1 MPRHNDFNQF
11 DRDDRGVSEILG
23 GILVFALVVM
33 VLILLQTWAVPATN
47 QQTEFEHNQRTL
59 GDFQQFG
66 SGVDRAAALGAPG
79 STTIEAGTRYPPRFL
94 LLNPPAPAGTVE
106 TTQRSVQLV
115 NVQAT
120 DLETGSKYLVGDT
133 EYTFS
138 TRSVAYDPAYN
149 EYRNAPTTRYEG
161 WALYNDFGDAT
172 RVYDRKGLLS
182 EQTIR
187 LTMLDGNVSESTQSS
202 ILLPTTPIS
211 APSQTVNVRGVDANN
226 PLTVRLDTNLSAEE
240 WTSMLD
246 TEPNFDGATQLDD
259 DSVEI
264 QFRYADTNGQPITYN
279 LRMAKVGIGQETTT
293 EGAHYLTV
301 TERPNIDGSG
311 GTVTVDVRDRFNNP
325 VPGVDVTFSSAQGSI
340 PVPVVTSDAA
350 GRATTE
356 FLSPVTDTVTINA
369 TATVAEGDDGRQFE
383 RGRVVLSGV
392 TVEDGDLDRGSE
404 FNPNDGTSFSQ
415 QSADFRSTGTGQAE
429 TWFADVV
436 FRNDD
441 TNAAKQITAIRV
453 NAYVSSTFNR
463 GEQFTNPDVVQITSG
478 GQNLPLAEVQGPYV
492 AHPASNA
499 VVDSESTRTITFEF
513 RDGPDNMRADSGDF
527 FVVSIQFGDG
537 TVERYFVQPR
547 FP

>member
-1 MPRHNDFNQF
+1 MSRHNDSKQF

-66 SGVDRAAALGAPG
+66 SEVDRAAALGVPG
-79 STTIEAGTRYPPRFL
+79 STAIEAGTRYPPRFL
-94 LLNPPAPAGTVE
+94 LLNPPAPAGTVD
-106 TTQRSVQLV
+106 TTQRTVRLV

-120 DLETGSKYLVGDT
+120 DPETGSKYLVGDT

-182 EQTIR
+182 DRTIQ

-202 ILLPTTPIS
+202 ILLSTTPIS
-211 APSQTVNVRGVDANN
+211 APSQTVSVRGVDANT
-226 PLTVRLDTNLSAEE
+226 PLTVRLDTDLSAEE
-240 WTSMLD
+240 WTSMLAS
-246 TEPNFDGATQLDD
+246 EPNFGGATQLDH

-264 QFRYADTNGQPITYN
+264 QFRYADADAQPITYN
-279 LRMAKVGIGQETTT
+279 LRMAKVGIGQGTTT
-293 EGAHYLTV
+293 EDAHYLTV
-301 TERPNIDGSG
+301 TERPKIDGSG

-340 PVPVVTSDAA
+340 PDPVVTSDAA

-356 FLSPVTDTVTINA
+356 FLSPVTDTVTITA
-369 TATVAEGDDGRQFE
+369 TAAVNEGDLQFE

-392 TVEDGDLDRGSE
+392 VVEGSVPDRGSE

-415 QSADFRSTGTGQAE
+415 QSADFRSVGSGSNAE
-429 TWFADVV
+429 WFADVV

-441 TNAAKQITAIRV
+441 ADTAKQITAIRV

-463 GEQFTNPDVVQITSG
+463 GEQFTPPDMVNITSG
-478 GQNLPLAEVQGPYV
+478 GQNLTLAEVQGPYV
-492 AHPASNA
+492 PYTASNA
-499 VVDSESTRTITFEF
+499 EVSPEATRTITFEF
-513 RDGPDNMRADSGDF
+513 RDGSDNLRADSGDF
-527 FVVSIQFGDG
+527 FVVSIRFADG

>member
-1 MPRHNDFNQF
+1 MSRHNDSKQF

-120 DLETGSKYLVGDT
+120 DPETGSKYLVGDT

-138 TRSVAYDPAYN
+138 TRAVAYDPAYN

-161 WALYNDFGDAT
+161 WSLYNDFGDAT

-202 ILLPTTPIS
+202 ILLSTTPIS
-211 APSQTVNVRGVDANN
+211 APSQTVTVRGVDANN
-226 PLTVRLDTNLSAEE
+226 PLAVRLDTDLSAEE

-264 QFRYADTNGQPITYN
+264 RFQYADATGQPITYN

-293 EGAHYLTV
+293 EDAHYLTV
-301 TERPNIDGSG
+301 TERPRIGSSG
-311 GTVTVDVRDRFNNP
+311 GTVAVDVRDRFNNP
-325 VPGVDVTFSSAQGSI
+325 VPGVEVTFSSADGSI
-340 PVPVVTSDAA
+340 PDPVVTSDAA

-356 FLSPVTDTVTINA
+356 FLSPVSGTVTINA

-383 RGRVVLSGV
+383 RGRVVLSDV
-392 TVEDGDLDRGSE
+392 TVEGSVPDRASE
-404 FNPNDGTSFSQ
+404 FNPNDGTSFTQ
-415 QSADFRSTGTGQAE
+415 TSAVFEGSPNTD
-429 TWFADVV
+429 WFANVTFENQGED
-436 FRNDD
+436 RR
-441 TNAAKQITAIRV
+441 ITAVRV
-453 NAYVSSTFNR
+453 NAYIVSTFDNSDR
-463 GEQFTNPDVVQITSG
+463 VIPPDKVNITSG
-478 GQNLPLAEVQGPYV
+478 EYSLNQTLVQGPYV
-492 AHPASNA
+492 DHPSENA
-499 VVDSESTRTITFEF
+499 LVEEGDPRSFVFEF
-513 RDGPDNMRADSGDF
+513 RSEGSNYEPDTGDF

>member
-1 MPRHNDFNQF
+1 MSRHNDTKQF

-23 GILVFALVVM
+23 GILVFALVVV

-66 SGVDRAAALGAPG
+66 SEVDRAAALGVSG
-79 STTIEAGTRYPPRFL
+79 STAIEAGTRYPPRFL
-94 LLNPPAPAGTVE
+94 LLNPPAPAGTVQ
-106 TTQRSVQLV
+106 TTQRTVQLA
-115 NVQAT
+115 NVQAS
-120 DLETGSKYLVGDT
+120 DPETGSKYLVGDT

-182 EQTIR
+182 DRTIQ

-202 ILLPTTPIS
+202 ILLSTTPIS
-211 APSQTVNVRGVDANN
+211 APSQTVSVRGVDANN
-226 PLTVRLDTNLSAEE
+226 PLTVRLDTDLSAEE

-246 TEPNFDGATQLDD
+246 SEPNFGGATQLDD

-264 QFRYADTNGQPITYN
+264 QFRYADTDGQPITYD
-279 LRMAKVGIGQETTT
+279 LRMAKVGIGQGTTT
-293 EGAHYLTV
+293 EDAHYLTV

-325 VPGVDVTFSSAQGSI
+325 VPGVDVNFSSAEGSI
-340 PVPVVTSDAA
+340 PVPVVTSDEA

-356 FLSPVTDTVTINA
+356 FLSPVSGTVTITA
-369 TATVAEGDDGRQFE
+369 TAMVNEGDDGRQLE

-404 FNPNDGTSFSQ
+404 FNPNDGTSFTQ
-415 QSADFRSTGTGQAE
+415 TSAVFEGSKSTD
-429 TWFADVV
+429 WFANVTFENQGEDRRV
-436 FRNDD
+436 
-441 TNAAKQITAIRV
+441 TAVRV
-453 NAYVSSTFNR
+453 NAYILSTFDNSNR
-463 GEQFTNPDVVQITSG
+463 GIAPDKVNITSG
-478 GQNLPLAEVQGPYV
+478 EYSLNQALVQGPYV
-492 AHPASNA
+492 THPSENA
-499 VVDSESTRTITFEF
+499 LVDEGVPRSFVFEF
-513 RDGPDNMRADSGDF
+513 RSEGSNYEPDAGDF
-527 FVVSIQFGDG
+527 FVVSIRFDDG